1 VAVSNGALLGRIEIP
16 AVGIAAMIL
25 EGLDYKTL
33 LRAVGHIPG
42 TAPLGQQGNAALAGH
57 RDTFFRGLRD
67 IGVNDEITLTT
78 TNGSYRYRVES
89 IKVVKPEDIQVLDA
103 SDEAI
108 LTLVTCYPFE
118 LVGPA
123 PRRYIVRARQ
133 SSENAGRF
141 P

>member
-1 VAVSNGALLGRIEIP
+1 
-16 AVGIAAMIL
+16 M
-25 EGLDYKTL
+25 D
-33 LRAVGHIPG
+33 
-42 TAPLGQQGNAALAGH
+42 
-57 RDTFFRGLRD
+57 
-67 IGVNDEITLTT
+67 DEIALMT

-118 LVGPA
+118 LVGAA
-123 PRRYIVRARQ
+123 PRRYIVRARL
-133 SSENAGRF
+133 SSENAGHL